1 MSLIQDLLANQPVIN
16 PSLLA
21 ADFTKLGSEIR
32 HLEEAGAQILHLD
45 IMDGHFV
52 PNLSMGIPIV
62 ESIRKITDLPLDVH
76 LMLDNPADFL
86 VPFRKAGAD
95 LLTVH
100 IEVLPDPRPVLERIR
115 NLGAIPG
122 LSLNPPTPLETVLPF
137 LEYCDLLL
145 NMSVMPGFGG
155 QTFDR
160 TVLEKIR
167 VLDTYKERTGAELV
181 LSIDG
186 GMNEETIG
194 EAAKAGTNLLV
205 AGTAIFKAND
215 YMTQMPL
222 LRNLARGLSG
232 F

>member
-21 ADFTKLGSEIR
+21 ADFTKLGSEIQR
-32 HLEEAGAQILHLD
+32 LEEAGAQILHLD

-62 ESIRKITDLPLDVH
+62 QSIRQITDLPLDVH

-86 VPFRKAGAD
+86 VPFRNAGAD

-100 IEVLPDPRPVLERIR
+100 IEVLPDPRAVLERIR
-115 NLGAIPG
+115 DLGAIPG

-137 LEYCDLLL
+137 LDYCDLLL

-155 QTFDR
+155 QKFDQ

-167 VLDTYKERTGAELV
+167 VLDAYKERTGSELV

-186 GMNEETIG
+186 GINEETIG
-194 EAAKAGTNLLV
+194 QAAQAGTNLLV
-205 AGTAIFKAND
+205 AGTAVFKAND
-215 YMTQMPL
+215 YFAQMTH
-222 LRNLARGLSG
+222 LRNLARGLTV
-232 F
+232 